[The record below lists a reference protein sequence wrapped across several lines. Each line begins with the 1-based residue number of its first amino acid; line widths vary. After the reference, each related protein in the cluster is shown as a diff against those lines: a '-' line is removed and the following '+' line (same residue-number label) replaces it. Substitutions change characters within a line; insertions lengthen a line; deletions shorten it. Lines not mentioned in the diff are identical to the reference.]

1 MIIKDLHID
10 GFGVWSDLELDGL
23 DAGLTLL
30 YGENETGKT
39 TLLEFVRSVL
49 YGFNDD
55 RRNKY
60 LPPVR
65 GGLGGGTLGVETH
78 AGRFR
83 VRRRAEGDSA
93 VGRLD
98 VTSYTGTA
106 QDVRQLKKILA
117 DLDESTFKNVFALGL
132 GEIQELGTLSGGGAA
147 EYLYDLAVGSGG
159 VSLTEV
165 QRELEKSRNGLLS
178 SERNSQVGQLLDRRT
193 KLLAEIEQLR
203 QIGRSYALLADER
216 ERLADDVQR
225 CEIEAEEI
233 RTTAGLH
240 EAAIGVYE
248 RWHLRAD
255 VAAKLESIGVLAPIP
270 DDAFPKLTQLRDR
283 YRELQP
289 TLEKLR
295 KERSDVR
302 KQIVNLPLNRILW
315 QQGPRIEVLAAQ
327 IGWIETLETEIRKLE
342 AEAPPPAAPARRETL
357 SGELVKLG
365 LTPSSAEK
373 LSDRRV
379 LKNLYRY
386 HRERREAD
394 KRLEQATQDEARG
407 RELMEHAAAVESKAN
422 AGVRR
427 ETNSFE
433 QQGQLVA
440 NLRKRI
446 QVDQKIEQ
454 LSGHRDE
461 AQRRLRDL
469 LAVNKVPADMIF
481 NLNTAFVIGC
491 LLFFTGIVVKGDVL
505 GLFPNWLLVILG
517 AFMALLAGGSKVMRD
532 LATNEQLDTL
542 RNQSRSLEV
551 QLHELENERN
561 ELDTLLPAGAGPM
574 LTRLQAAE
582 RELAG
587 MEEHAVGE
595 TRRVAVRDDM
605 ESVRVEYRT
614 AQELADKAARRWQ
627 QELERAGLPAAI
639 TWEQLRG
646 AARSRGKQDLEKR
659 KIERRVKYLER
670 RRGEL
675 AMIADRTA
683 QAFTEA
689 QLEPQGERVS
699 EQLRYLHAE
708 WRRNEDQLEHRK
720 ALRSEHR
727 AVDRRLA
734 AAKKELHTLARRR
747 KHLLR
752 TLGAPSEKHL
762 LRRRDRIRERAQLHE
777 QHEALSRE
785 IAMALGQRGS
795 EEDLRSR
802 LENFELPQLEQRWTE
817 LCDRLTAIEKRL
829 KELYAEQGR
838 LAERLAATAADTSLP
853 RKLYDLKLVER
864 SIGDALARWET
875 LTVTQ
880 RLVEAVRKKYE
891 TERQPETLR
900 EASRYFE
907 RLTEGKYRRVWT
919 PLEAGILF
927 VDTKDGEKLSVDLL
941 SRGTREQLFLAL
953 RLALVDLYAKRGKTM
968 PLVLD
973 DVLVNFDTRRT
984 RIAAELL
991 CDFATDHRQL
1001 LLFTCHEHIYH
1012 LFKTLRAELRLLP
1025 GQTINE
1031 AETSVRIVEKFVDVP
1046 RIVEKIVEVPKVVEK
1061 IVEKFVEVPRTVE
1074 VEKVVERIVKQPV
1087 YINTPAPEPEPL
1099 PPLPWLDGLDVF
1111 HKRPPATRKAPPPPK
1126 EPEYEDVVEEEVV
1139 EAPPQT
1145 IVHTK
1150 RVGYPVVP
1158 LWSPATPFAEAAWQE
1173 SIEDVDQDVG
1183 RNLGSVL
1190 QTNGSNGGG
1199 AGNGSNGNH
1208 GRRERTPPPRA
1219 ARSPFSWAEDDVEDD
1234 DSAETD

>member
-1 MIIKDLHID
+1 MILKDLHID

-49 YGFNDD
+49 YGFSDE
-55 RRNKY
+55 RRGKY

-78 AGRFR
+78 AGKFR
-83 VRRRAEGDSA
+83 VRRRAEGDGS

-98 VTSYTGTA
+98 ISSYTGTA

-132 GEIQELGTLSGGGAA
+132 SEIQELGTLSGGGAA

-159 VSLTEV
+159 ISLTEV
-165 QRELEKSRNGLLS
+165 QRELEKSRAGLLS
-178 SERNSQVGQLLDRRT
+178 SDRNSQIGQLLDRRT

-216 ERLADDVQR
+216 ERLADDVER

-233 RTTAGLH
+233 RGTAGLH
-240 EAAIGVYE
+240 EAAIHVYE
-248 RWHLRAD
+248 PWHRRND
-255 VAAKLESIGVLAPIP
+255 VAAKLAALGELPPIP
-270 DDAFPKLTQLRDR
+270 DDAFPKLAALRDR
-283 YRELQP
+283 YRELRP
-289 TLEKLR
+289 TLDKLR
-295 KERSDVR
+295 KERSDLR

-327 IGWIETLETEIRKLE
+327 IGWIETLEAEIRKLE
-342 AEAPPPAAPARRETL
+342 SDAPPPTVPTRRETL
-357 SGELVKLG
+357 PGELVKLG

-373 LSDRRV
+373 LGDRR
-379 LKNLYRY
+379 LLRNLYRH
-386 HRERREAD
+386 HRERLEAD

-407 RELMEHAAAVESKAN
+407 REMLEHAAAVEAKAGN
-422 AGVRR
+422 GSRR
-427 ETNSFE
+427 EVSFE

-454 LSGHRDE
+454 LTGHRDE

-469 LAVNKVPADMIF
+469 LAVNKVPADMIL
-481 NLNTAFVIGC
+481 NLNSAFVFGS
-491 LLFFTGIVVKGDVL
+491 LLFFTGMVVKGDVL
-505 GLFPNWLLVILG
+505 GIFPNWMLLILG
-517 AFMALLAGGSKVMRD
+517 GFMAALAGGAKVMRD
-532 LATNEQLDTL
+532 LSTNEQLDTL
-542 RNQSRSLEV
+542 RNQARSLET
-551 QLHELENERN
+551 QLHDLEAERE
-561 ELDTLLPAGAGPM
+561 ELDTQLPPGAGPL
-574 LTRLQAAE
+574 LTRLQTAE

-587 MEEHAVGE
+587 LEEHAVGE
-595 TRRVAVRDDM
+595 SRRTVVHDEM

-627 QELERAGLPAAI
+627 QELERAGLPAGI
-639 TWEQLRG
+639 SWEQLRS

-659 KIERRVKYLER
+659 KVERRHKYLER
-670 RRGEL
+670 RRNEL
-675 AMIADRTA
+675 ALIADRTA
-683 QAFTEA
+683 QAFAEA
-689 QLEPQGERVS
+689 KLEPQGERVS

-708 WRRNEDQLEHRK
+708 WQRNEDQIERRK

-727 AVDRRLA
+727 AQDRRLA
-734 AAKKELHTLARRR
+734 AAKKELHQLARRR

-752 TLGAPSEKHL
+752 SLGVPSEKHL
-762 LRRRDRIRERAQLHE
+762 LRRRDRLREQAELHE
-777 QHEALSRE
+777 RHEGLTRE
-785 IAMALGQRGS
+785 ITVGLGQRGS
-795 EEDLRSR
+795 EDDLRSR

-817 LCDRLTAIEKRL
+817 LCDRLSAIEKRL

-838 LAERLAATAADTSLP
+838 LAEKLAATAADKSLP

-864 SIGDALARWET
+864 SVGEALARWET

-891 TERQPETLR
+891 AERQPETLR

-927 VDTKDGEKLSVDLL
+927 VDTKDGEKLSVDVL

-953 RLALVDLYAKRGKTM
+953 RLALVDLYARRGKSM

-1001 LLFTCHEHIYH
+1001 LLFTCHEHTYR

-1025 GQTINE
+1025 GQHVDEE
-1031 AETSVRIVEKFVDVP
+1031 ATAVRVVEKVVEVP
-1046 RIVEKIVEVPKVVEK
+1046 KVVEKLVEVPKVVEK
-1061 IVEKFVEVPRTVE
+1061 IVEVPKVVE

-1087 YINTPAPEPEPL
+1087 YVSTPTEPEPL

-1111 HKRPPATRKAPPPPK
+1111 HKRAPVPRPK
-1126 EPEYEDVVEEEVV
+1126 PKPPEYEDVVEEEIV

-1150 RVGYPVVP
+1150 RIGYPVVP
-1158 LWSPATPFAEAAWQE
+1158 LWNPATPFAEATWQD
-1173 SIEDVDQDVG
+1173 SIEEVDTDDDAG
-1183 RNLGSVL
+1183 N
-1190 QTNGSNGGG
+1190 NGSRQ
-1199 AGNGSNGNH
+1199 SV
-1208 GRRERTPPPRA
+1208 
-1219 ARSPFSWAEDDVEDD
+1219 SPTFR
-1234 DSAETD
+1234 